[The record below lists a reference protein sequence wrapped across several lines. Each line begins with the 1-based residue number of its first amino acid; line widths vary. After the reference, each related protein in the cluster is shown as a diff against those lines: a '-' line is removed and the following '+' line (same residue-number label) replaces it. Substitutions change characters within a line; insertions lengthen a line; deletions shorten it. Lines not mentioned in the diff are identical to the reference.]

1 MQLSFW
7 EQETYFNNIDVLIIG
22 SGMVGLNAALHLKK
36 QQPQLKVLVAERG
49 LLPTG
54 ASSKN
59 AGFACFGSPSELLD
73 DLQHHS
79 EEEVF
84 GLVERRW
91 KGLQRL
97 RQHLGDTTI
106 DYHRWGGY
114 ELFEPR
120 QQQLYEACAEQLPYL
135 NKQLQ
140 SITGEAAVFQ
150 SADDNI
156 STFGFKGVQHL
167 LLSTAEGQ
175 IDTGKMI
182 LALTQKVQAMGVLV
196 LNGLEVQAL
205 QENENDVVAVTAQG
219 LYLKARA
226 VLVATNGFAQKL
238 LPTLQ
243 VQPARAQVLI
253 TKPIEHLR
261 FKGTFHYD
269 KGYYYF
275 RNIGNRVLFG
285 GGRNLAVEAETTT
298 ELGLTERIQHRLEQ
312 LLHEVILPDTPFEV
326 EHRWSGIMGLGAGNA
341 KTTLV
346 EKITD
351 RISCAVRLGGMGV
364 AIGSLVGEEGAALV
378 LEQV

>member
-7 EQETYFNNIDVLIIG
+7 EQETYFNHIDVLIIG
-22 SGMVGLNAALHLKK
+22 SGIVGLNAALHLKQ

-73 DLQHHS
+73 DLEHHS

-91 KGLQRL
+91 RGLQRL
-97 RQHLGDTTI
+97 RQNLGDTTL

-114 ELFEPR
+114 ELFEP
-120 QQQLYEACAEQLPYL
+120 QQQEVYEACLDQLPYL
-135 NKQLQ
+135 NRQLQ
-140 SITGEAAVFQ
+140 SILNEPEIFQ
-150 SADDNI
+150 RADGKI
-156 STFGFKGVQHL
+156 GQFGFKGVQHL

-182 LALTQKVQAMGVLV
+182 LALTQKVQSMGVLV

-205 QENENDVVAVTAQG
+205 QENAQDVLATTAQG
-219 LYLKARA
+219 IYLKARA

-238 LPTLQ
+238 LPQLQ

-253 TKPIEHLR
+253 TKPISNLK

-285 GGRNLAVEAETTT
+285 GARNLAFEEETTI
-298 ELGLTERIQHRLEQ
+298 ELGLTELIQQRLEQ
-312 LLHEVILPDTPFEV
+312 LLHEVILPETPFEV
-326 EHRWSGIMGLGAGNA
+326 EQRWSGIMGLGTGNA
-341 KTTLV
+341 KTTLIKKV
-346 EKITD
+346 TD
-351 RISCAVRLGGMGV
+351 RVSCAVRLGGMGV
-364 AIGSLVGEEGAALV
+364 AIGSLVGEEGAELV
-378 LEQV
+378 LQQV

>member
-7 EQETYFNNIDVLIIG
+7 EKDTYFSNIDVLIVG
-22 SGMVGLNAALHLKK
+22 SGIVGLNAALHLKTA
-36 QQPQLKVLVAERG
+36 QPKLKVMVVERG

-73 DLQHHS
+73 DLTHHT

-97 RQHLGDTTI
+97 RQNLGDSTI

-114 ELFEPR
+114 ELFEE
-120 QQQLYEACAEQLPYL
+120 QQAELYTACLEQLPYL
-135 NKQLQ
+135 NRQLQ
-140 SITGEAAVFQ
+140 RIVGDPEVFQ
-150 SADDNI
+150 SADQKIQD
-156 STFGFKGVQHL
+156 FGFKGVQHL

-182 LALTQKVQAMGVLV
+182 VALTQKVQALGVLV
-196 LNGLEVQAL
+196 LNGLEVLEL
-205 QENENDVVAVTAQG
+205 QEESKGIAASTAQG
-219 LYLKARA
+219 ITINAKAA
-226 VLVATNGFAQKL
+226 LVATNGFARKL
-238 LPTLQ
+238 LPSLQ

-253 TKPIEHLR
+253 TRPIPDLKI
-261 FKGTFHYD
+261 KGTFHYD
-269 KGYYYF
+269 QGYYYF

-285 GGRNLAVEAETTT
+285 GGRNLDFKAEETT
-298 ELGLTERIQHRLEQ
+298 ELGLTELVQNKLEK
-312 LLHEVILPDTPFEV
+312 LLQNVILPNTPFEV
-326 EHRWSGIMGLGAGNA
+326 EHRWSGIMGVGGE
-341 KTTLV
+341 KTTIV
-346 EKITD
+346 
-351 RISCAVRLGGMGV
+351 RQVSAHVSCAVRMGGMGV

-378 LEQV
+378 LQQV

>member
-7 EQETYFNNIDVLIIG
+7 EKDTYFSNIDVLIVG
-22 SGMVGLNAALHLKK
+22 SGIVGLNAALHLKTA
-36 QQPQLKVLVAERG
+36 QPKLKVMVVERG

-73 DLQHHS
+73 DLTHHT

-97 RQHLGDTTI
+97 RQNLGDSTI

-114 ELFEPR
+114 ELFEE
-120 QQQLYEACAEQLPYL
+120 QQAELYTACLEQLPYL
-135 NKQLQ
+135 NRQLQ
-140 SITGEAAVFQ
+140 RIVGDPEVFQ
-150 SADDNI
+150 SADQKIQD
-156 STFGFKGVQHL
+156 FGFKGVQHL

-182 LALTQKVQAMGVLV
+182 VALTQKVQALGVLV
-196 LNGLEVQAL
+196 LNGLEVLEL
-205 QENENDVVAVTAQG
+205 QEESKGIAATTAQG
-219 LYLKARA
+219 ITINAKAA
-226 VLVATNGFAQKL
+226 LVATNGFARKL
-238 LPTLQ
+238 LPSLQ

-253 TKPIEHLR
+253 TRPIPDLKI
-261 FKGTFHYD
+261 KGTFHYD
-269 KGYYYF
+269 QGYYYF

-285 GGRNLAVEAETTT
+285 GGRNLDFKAEETT
-298 ELGLTERIQHRLEQ
+298 ELGLTELVQNKLEK
-312 LLHEVILPDTPFEV
+312 LLQNVILPNTPFEV
-326 EHRWSGIMGLGAGNA
+326 EHRWSGIMGVGGE
-341 KTTLV
+341 KTTIV
-346 EKITD
+346 
-351 RISCAVRLGGMGV
+351 RQVSAHVSCAVRMGGMGV

-378 LEQV
+378 LQQV